1 MRKLDVS
8 SITDV
13 SEMPVKQGTLQF
25 LQDSYAEIL
34 GAIVQALLSPSY
46 NPATV
51 YVLFGVSNSG
61 SGLFY
66 NITNGVVFYQ
76 GEIFLVD
83 AATIEAIDRLLKAEH
98 EAMNAMREI
107 AKALQW
113 IVNNW
118 KTEGSKPPPQQQP
131 PV

>member
-1 MRKLDVS
+1 M
-8 SITDV
+8 
-13 SEMPVKQGTLQF
+13 
-25 LQDSYAEIL
+25 
-34 GAIVQALLSPSY
+34 
-46 NPATV
+46 
-51 YVLFGVSNSG
+51 
-61 SGLFY
+61 
-66 NITNGVVFYQ
+66 
-76 GEIFLVD
+76 FLVE

-118 KTEGSKPPPQQQP
+118 KTEGSKPLPQQQP